1 LQFNNPVSA
10 IADISKS
17 LLIAPRNPTAY
28 FLLGNIHYALSNFTD
43 SLNSFNKAIELN
55 PRYAEAFCNRGNT
68 YKKLNL
74 YQDAFKSFEQ
84 AIQLQ
89 PDLAE
94 AFCNRGVLYIELKS
108 FDLAIKDLEQAI
120 FINPEYADAF
130 YNLGAAFK
138 FLNDVPKAIHFY
150 SQALSIEPTH
160 AEACV
165 NLANAYQATGQH
177 DLALSAYDRVLNISA
192 EFKFNLSTYLN
203 LKTKLSNWT
212 NFDSEISQVDIDI
225 TLNKKISLPF
235 HLLGLLDRPDL
246 HLIAAQTYAASE
258 CPSDDSLGPIPLRPF
273 DGKIRVGYYSADF
286 HNHATA
292 FLMAELFEL
301 HDKVKFEFY
310 AFSFGPNIND
320 DMRQRLSSS
329 FHQFIDVNNTSD
341 RDVAILSRQMGI
353 DIAVDL
359 KGYTQDS
366 RANIFAKRCAPIQVS
381 YLGYPGTMGVDYMDY
396 IIADKVVIPEANQ
409 HFYSEKVVYL
419 PHSYQVNDS
428 KRVIS
433 ERVFSRSE
441 VGIPENA
448 FVFCC
453 FNNNYKILP
462 DTFDIWMRIL
472 QSVPNSVLWLLDD
485 NPTATSNLIKEA
497 ESRGVAG
504 ARLIFAKRIRLDEHL
519 ARHRLADLFLDTL
532 PYNAHTTT
540 SDALWAGLPVL
551 TCTGQSFASRV
562 AASLLEAIGLTEMIT
577 HNANDYEQKAI
588 QLANTPI
595 MLEQIKTKL
604 ANNRLSTALFNT
616 QLFTQHI
623 EEAYS
628 QMFQL
633 HQNHLPTQHIYI

>member
-1 LQFNNPVSA
+1 MNYLDSSVEDPRFITSKEFFEKGIVNFENRDFQEATKFFRLAYELQPQRISILTNLTSA
-10 IADISKS
+10 LIKIDSLSEAESLISNALNLYPADPI
-17 LLIAPRNPTAY
+17 LHLN
-28 FLLGNIHYALSNFTD
+28 LGNLYFKLHNWNESLSCYK
-43 SLNSFNKAIELN
+43 KAISLDN
-55 PRYAEAFCNRGNT
+55 NYAEAYNNCGLT
-68 YKKLNL
+68 YKELNFSDDSIFHYKKAISLNPNYVEAYYNLACL
-74 YQDAFKSFEQ
+74 YQSTGSWDAALDISLKGLHIDANFE
-84 AIQLQ
+84 
-89 PDLAE
+89 DL
-94 AFCNRGVLYIELKS
+94 
-108 FDLAIKDLEQAI
+108 
-120 FINPEYADAF
+120 FISY
-130 YNLGAAFK
+130 LGF
-138 FLNDVPKAIHFY
+138 I
-150 SQALSIEPTH
+150 
-160 AEACV
+160 
-165 NLANAYQATGQH
+165 
-177 DLALSAYDRVLNISA
+177 
-192 EFKFNLSTYLN
+192 
-203 LKTKLSNWT
+203 TKLCKWDSLSLDIANLVSRINSNYS
-212 NFDSEISQVDIDI
+212 DISPFRPLSLIDR
-225 TLNKKISLPF
+225 S
-235 HLLGLLDRPDL
+235 DL

-258 CPSDDSLGPIPLRPF
+258 CPSDDSLGPIPLRPS

-301 HDKVKFEFY
+301 HDKSKFEFY

-329 FHQFIDVNNTSD
+329 FYQFIDVTNTSD

-396 IIADKVVIPEANQ
+396 IIADKVVIPESNQ
-409 HFYSEKVVYL
+409 HFFTEKVVYL
-419 PHSYQVNDS
+419 PNSYQVNDS

-433 ERVFSRSE
+433 DRVFSKNE
-441 VGIPENA
+441 VGIPDNA

-485 NPTATSNLIKEA
+485 NPTATSNLINEA
-497 ESRGVAG
+497 ASRGVDG
-504 ARLIFAKRIRLDEHL
+504 KRLIFAKRIRLDEHL

-562 AASLLEAIGLTEMIT
+562 AASLLDAIGLPELIT
-577 HNANDYEQKAI
+577 HNAYDYEQKA
-588 QLANTPI
+588 
-595 MLEQIKTKL
+595 LEL
-604 ANNRLSTALFNT
+604 ANNPFLLVQIKSKLASNRLTTPLFDT

-623 EEAYS
+623 EEAYL
-628 QMFQL
+628 QMYQL
-633 HQNHLPTQHIYI
+633 QQSNLSPQHIFIVPSSF